1 MELSLQRARR
11 AFRHTSPIGL
21 WMGVSATGATILP
34 STIAL
39 WWEVKDDA
47 EYRVEVIIVPAVAG
61 LIGATISFI
70 AVFGFQFAYRY
81 VTRKAPRGSVR
92 DLKDLGKERDK
103 VVQALRSANPGGVH
117 NLDRIHFDKET
128 ADFVQEIADL
138 FASAGWE
145 MDVDATMIVT
155 RDRITT
161 DVAIRLPTGGNSGL
175 EAFASLLRK
184 LGYKVTV
191 EPSEYDGR
199 DGVGSP
205 TAWISVGEATH

>member
-1 MELSLQRARR
+1 
-11 AFRHTSPIGL
+11 
-21 WMGVSATGATILP
+21 MGVSATGATILP

-117 NLDRIHFDKET
+117 NLD
-128 ADFVQEIADL
+128 
-138 FASAGWE
+138 
-145 MDVDATMIVT
+145 
-155 RDRITT
+155 
-161 DVAIRLPTGGNSGL
+161 LPPEN
-175 EAFASLLRK
+175 
-184 LGYKVTV
+184 
-191 EPSEYDGR
+191 
-199 DGVGSP
+199 
-205 TAWISVGEATH
+205 